1 MTTVTI
7 IFISATMVAT
17 SFLSGIFGMAGGLIL
32 VGVLLAVMP
41 LPTAMALH
49 AITQMASNGWRTTLW
64 WRHVQ
69 WTIVIAYMI
78 GCGLAL
84 AIWSIWLYVP
94 SKGVALL
101 MLGLLP
107 FATRLIPTDWQPK
120 PEQWSNSVGYGVLC
134 MTLMLLTGVAGPI
147 LDQFFL
153 SGGLD
158 RRQIIA
164 TKGMCQFF
172 GHGMKLLYFG
182 VLIDQAA
189 SVDPTLAGL
198 AIAAA
203 MIGTMLSKTVLE
215 RMSEQQY
222 RRWGGRLI
230 ASISAYYVAHGTY
243 LTVIA

>member
-1 MTTVTI
+1 MAPTTI
-7 IFISATMVAT
+7 IFISVTMVAT
-17 SFLSGIFGMAGGLIL
+17 SFLSGIFGMAGGLVL

-64 WRHVQ
+64 WRHVR
-69 WTIVIAYMI
+69 WSIVTMYMA
-78 GCGLAL
+78 GCGMAL
-84 AIWSIWLYVP
+84 GVWSIWLYVP

-101 MLGLLP
+101 LLGVLP
-107 FATRLIPTDWQPK
+107 FAAHTIPTDWRPK
-120 PEQWSNSVGYGVLC
+120 PERWPHSTGYGVLC

-172 GHGMKLLYFG
+172 GHALKFLYFG
-182 VLIDQAA
+182 ALIDQTA

-230 ASISAYYVAHGTY
+230 AGISAYYVAHGTY
-243 LTVIA
+243 LTAIA